1 MVLRD
6 LHIWFNYQKATNDY
20 HESNPR
26 LLGDIGKRL
35 TYIDQLQEFFCR
47 LYGATY
53 PLRGV
58 DQARYDMFERKHQAL
73 ERLTLEGAVELQ
85 VGLSNSQVKVPP

>member
-1 MVLRD
+1 M
-6 LHIWFNYQKATNDY
+6 IDY
-20 HESNPR
+20 HKSSPR

-35 TYIDQLQEFFCR
+35 TYIDQLQEFFCM
-47 LYGATY
+47 LYGATN

>member
-1 MVLRD
+1 MIIINQTLDYLVILGRD
-6 LHIWFNYQKATNDY
+6 LPTLTNCKSFSVGCMVPHI
-20 HESNPR
+20 H
-26 LLGDIGKRL
+26 L
-35 TYIDQLQEFFCR
+35 
-47 LYGATY
+47 
-53 PLRGV
+53 GV

>member
-1 MVLRD
+1 M
-6 LHIWFNYQKATNDY
+6 
-20 HESNPR
+20 
-26 LLGDIGKRL
+26 

-53 PLRGV
+53 PLGGV
-58 DQARYDMFERKHQAL
+58 DQARYDMFERKYQAL
-73 ERLTLEGAVELQ
+73 ERLTLTEGAVELQ

>member
-1 MVLRD
+1 MIGTGQTWNVWQADLVLRD
-6 LHIWFNYQKATNDY
+6 RHIWFKYQKA
-20 HESNPR
+20 
-26 LLGDIGKRL
+26 
-35 TYIDQLQEFFCR
+35 FCR

-58 DQARYDMFERKHQAL
+58 DQARYDMFERKHHAL
-73 ERLTLEGAVELQ
+73 ERLTLTEGAVELQ